1 MDGLMMDEQLLLS
14 SLLWRTERL
23 FGDKEIITRLDGDR
37 YHRYTY
43 SEFAQRARRLASALV
58 DLGVGP
64 GDRIGTLA
72 WNHYRH
78 FELYYGIPGA
88 GAVCHTVNL
97 RLFPEQQR
105 YIVNHAEDTIL
116 FVDPDQIPVVE
127 QMLADGIP
135 TVKLFVVLD
144 DSVPEG
150 TKLDPV
156 ISYEDLI
163 ARGRDD
169 FEFVE
174 LDEKAAAAMCYTSA
188 TTGDPKGVLF
198 SHRALVLQTI
208 LMATHDKLG
217 LGESEVWMEVAPMFH
232 CNGWNLPHAVL
243 MQGATLVLLGVHP
256 VARDYVKT
264 IQDLGVTGMNAAVT
278 VGTMMRDF
286 ILEDG
291 GDWDLTSLKTMWL
304 GGQAPPRAIMQWFG
318 DQYGTWVLQ
327 GYGQT
332 ECSPQVAFNHIK
344 TTRRDVDDETLWG
357 RRLSGGIP
365 LPLMKVKL
373 VDAAGEELP
382 WDGTS
387 MGDLV
392 VKSPYTASGY
402 YQDEVRSKESNV
414 GGWHRTGDIAAID
427 ADGFIWLKDRSKDLI
442 KSGGEWI
449 SSIDLEN
456 ALMEHPKVREA
467 TVISVP
473 DERWLERPVAC
484 VVPTDADLGEDDL
497 RRHLSRS
504 FAKWWIPDR
513 FLLVSEIPKTS
524 VGKYNKKELRAIVGE
539 GGLDAVEAQIGY
551 GTASTVRPA

>member
-1 MDGLMMDEQLLLS
+1 MDGLMMDEQLLLG
-14 SLLWRTERL
+14 SLLWRSERL
-23 FGDKEIITRLDGDR
+23 FADKEIVTRLRPGS

-43 SEFAQRARRLASALV
+43 RDFARRARRLASALV
-58 DLGVGP
+58 DLGVKP
-64 GDRIGTLA
+64 GDRLGTLA

-116 FVDPDQIPVVE
+116 FVDPDQVPMAE
-127 QMLADGIP
+127 ELMADGIP

-144 DSVPEG
+144 DTVPEG
-150 TKLDPV
+150 TKLQPV
-156 ISYEDLI
+156 ISYEELI
-163 ARGRDD
+163 ERGRED

-174 LDEKAAAAMCYTSA
+174 LDEQAAAAMCYTSA

-217 LGESEVWMEVAPMFH
+217 LGESEVWLEVAPMFH

-256 VARDYVKT
+256 AARDYVET
-264 IQDLGVTGMNAAVT
+264 IQDLKVSGMNAAVT

-286 ILEDG
+286 IVGDG
-291 GDWDLTSLKTMWL
+291 GQWDLSSLRTMWL

-318 DQYGTWVLQ
+318 DRYGTWVLQ

-344 TTRRDVDDETLWG
+344 TTLRDVDDETLWV

-365 LPLMKVKL
+365 LPLMKVKI
-373 VDAAGEELP
+373 VDATGAELP
-382 WDGTS
+382 WDGIS
-387 MGDLV
+387 MGDLL
-392 VKSPYTASGY
+392 VKSPYTASSY
-402 YQDEVRSKESNV
+402 YDDERSKESNV
-414 GGWHRTGDIAAID
+414 GGWHKTGDIAAID
-427 ADGFIWLKDRSKDLI
+427 PDGFIWLKDRSKDLI

-484 VVPTDADLGEDDL
+484 VVPSDDIVSEDEL
-497 RRHLSRS
+497 RAHLATK
-504 FAKWWIPDR
+504 FAKWWLPDR

-524 VGKYNKKELRAIVGE
+524 VGKYNKKELRSIVGE
-539 GGLDAVEAQIGY
+539 GGLEALEGKIGFRA
-551 GTASTVRPA
+551 ASSVQTP